1 MLPRAR
7 SYFKA
12 IAVEVSNPVFIRQ
25 MAWVTALGCLMV
37 LILAVNIRFLHQRYP
52 DPPQPPDLLL
62 DLLPESDLF
71 IFIGEVLSI
80 SQLLLVIFFLFSA
93 PERFRHVPRLLFFL
107 AFMYILRAYT
117 IILTPLGQ
125 IQPPADNYADGH
137 FFAQTFYHGMFF
149 SGHSASALI
158 QVLFFRHFKWNGH
171 TISWYI
177 LPFAIGQMLSLL
189 ISHQHYSIDIF
200 GAVFVAYFVTHFN
213 FMKVV
218 PPALRHNRWMPWYTA
233 DSTVPMQIQVGSNGH
248 RSGQNH
254 MPLPPER
261 EPEQTPSA

>member
-1 MLPRAR
+1 
-7 SYFKA
+7 
-12 IAVEVSNPVFIRQ
+12 
-25 MAWVTALGCLMV
+25 MV
-37 LILAVNIRFLHQRYP
+37 LILAVNIRFLQQRYP

-80 SQLLLVIFFLFSA
+80 TQLLLVLFFLFSA
-93 PERFRHVPRLLFFL
+93 PERLRHVPKLMFFL
-107 AFMYILRAYT
+107 GFMYILRAYT

-158 QVLFFRHFKWNGH
+158 QVLFFRRFKWHGRV
-171 TISWYI
+171 ISWYI

-200 GAVFVAYFVTHFN
+200 GAVFGAYFVTHFD

-218 PPALRHNRWMPWYTA
+218 PPALRQNRWMPWYTD
-233 DSTVPMQIQVGSNGH
+233 DSTVPLQTQVGGNGH
-248 RSGQNH
+248 LPEEDH
-254 MPLPPER
+254 APLLPER
-261 EPEQTPSA
+261 ELKQETPSA